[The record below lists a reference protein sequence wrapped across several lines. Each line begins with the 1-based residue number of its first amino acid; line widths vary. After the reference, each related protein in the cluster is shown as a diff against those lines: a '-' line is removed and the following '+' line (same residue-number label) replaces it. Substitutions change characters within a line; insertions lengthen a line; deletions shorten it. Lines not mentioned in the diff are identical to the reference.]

1 MKEKKEKAV
10 IKVTGMHCA
19 SCALNIEKSLKKT
32 KGVISANVNYGSEK
46 AYVEFDPSV
55 TSPEK
60 IHDVIRSMG
69 YGVEKNGVKTV
80 ELKVIGMDNNHC
92 VDLGGRRI
100 IKKTGVYERKLSTNE
115 KALITFNPEETN
127 TEQIKKTI
135 KSVGYEAVETGEG
148 FFDREKYARDKEM
161 KKLKLKFSVGA
172 ILTSV
177 VFLAAFPEW
186 FPWIPA
192 FLQNPLVLLIL
203 ITPVQFWA
211 GSQFYS
217 GFFSALKNKTAD
229 MNTLIAVGTSA
240 AYFYSAAVVLF
251 PTIFVPKGAMPA
263 LYFDTAGAIIVLILL
278 GRIFEMTAKGR
289 TSEAIKKLIGLQ
301 PKKARVLHRNKEV
314 EIEIDDVKV
323 GDIVVVRPGEK
334 IPVDGVVV
342 YGKSAVD
349 ESMLTGE
356 SMPVEKTKGSQ
367 VIGATINKNGML
379 RFRATKVGKDTVLS
393 QIIKMVEEAQGSK
406 APIQRFADRV
416 ASYFVP
422 SVIVI
427 ALTSFG
433 LWYFL
438 GPILLSDSLYLP
450 IYESMTPFLFSFTVF
465 ISVLII
471 ACPCA
476 LGLATPTAIMVGT
489 GKGAENGI
497 LIKNG
502 AALETAH
509 KVNTVVF
516 DKTGT
521 LTKGKPEVTDII
533 PYGGCSE
540 KDLLRTAATAEKGS
554 EHPLA
559 DAIIRRA
566 KDDKIVIPDANGFK
580 AISGKG
586 VSVSYS
592 GKKILLGNRALMR
605 ENKVETRQIEKTLS
619 RLESQGKTA
628 VIVSINRKVAG
639 IIAIADTPKGS
650 AKETVQA
657 LKRMGKEVVMLTG
670 DNRKT
675 GNAIAKQ
682 LGIDKVIAEVLPGE
696 KEAKIKSLQK
706 RGKIV
711 AMVGDGINDAPAL
724 AQADVGIAIGSGTD
738 IAIET
743 GDIVLIKNDVRLHH
757 KEDKTEP
764 FLGIHIQYSRNTN
777 CRRFIVPCNRFPF
790 ESCDSGGCDGI
801 QFCLGC
807 IKLPSYE
814 GL

>member
-1 MKEKKEKAV
+1 MKEKKEKAA

-32 KGVISANVNYGSEK
+32 KGVLSANVNYGSEK
-46 AYVEFDPSV
+46 AYVDFDPSE
-55 TSPEK
+55 TSLEK
-60 IHDVIRSMG
+60 VHEVIKSRG
-69 YGVEKNGVKTV
+69 YGVGLE
-80 ELKVIGMDNNHC
+80 D
-92 VDLGGRRI
+92 
-100 IKKTGVYERKLSTNE
+100 TG
-115 KALITFNPEETN
+115 
-127 TEQIKKTI
+127 
-135 KSVGYEAVETGEG
+135 
-148 FFDREKYARDKEM
+148 DREKQARDNE
-161 KKLKLKFSVGA
+161 LKMLKTKFIAGA

-177 VFLAAFPEW
+177 IFLGAFHEW

-192 FLQNPLVLLIL
+192 LLQNPLVLLVL
-203 ITPVQFWA
+203 ITPVQFWV

-240 AYFYSAAVVLF
+240 AYFYSAAVALF
-251 PTIFVPKGAMPA
+251 PAVFVPEGTMPA
-263 LYFDTAGAIIVLILL
+263 LYFDTAGAIIALIIL

-289 TSEAIKKLIGLQ
+289 TSEAIKKLMGLQ
-301 PKKARVLHRNKEV
+301 PKKARVLRGNKEI
-314 EIEIDDVKV
+314 EIEIDDVKA
-323 GDIVVVRPGEK
+323 GDVVVVRPGEK

-342 YGKSAVD
+342 YGHSTVD

-356 SMPVEKTKGSQ
+356 SIPVEKTKGSQ
-367 VIGATINKNGML
+367 AIGATINKNGMF

-422 SVIVI
+422 AVIVI
-427 ALTSFG
+427 AISSFA

-438 GPILLSDSLYLP
+438 GPLILAGSPYLSAYS
-450 IYESMTPFLFSFTVF
+450 SMTPFLFSFTIF

-533 PYGGCSE
+533 SYGISRS
-540 KDLLRTAATAEKGS
+540 DVLRTAAIAEKGS

-559 DAIIRRA
+559 DAIMKQA
-566 KDDKIVIPDANGFK
+566 GHEKIKVPDARGFR
-580 AISGKG
+580 ALGGKG
-586 VSVSYS
+586 VSVSHN
-592 GKKILLGNRALMR
+592 GKKILLGNRALMW
-605 ENKVETRQIEKTLS
+605 ENKIETKQIEKTLAG
-619 RLESQGKTA
+619 LENQGKTA
-628 VIVSINRKVAG
+628 VIISINRKVAG
-639 IIAIADTPKGS
+639 VIAVADTPKES
-650 AKETVQA
+650 AGEA
-657 LKRMGKEVVMLTG
+657 IERLKKMGKEVVMLTG
-670 DNRKT
+670 DNRRT
-675 GNAIAKQ
+675 GEAVAKQ
-682 LGIDKVIAEVLPGE
+682 LGIDNVIAEVLPGE
-696 KEAKIKSLQK
+696 KEGKIKSLQK
-706 RGKIV
+706 KGRIV

-724 AQADVGIAIGSGTD
+724 AQADIGIAIGSGTD

-743 GDIVLIKNDVRLHH
+743 GDIVLIKNDVRDVVTAIELSGYTI
-757 KEDKTEP
+757 KKIKQNLFWAFIYNTAGIP
-764 FLGIHIQYSRNTN
+764 IAAGAAFAFTGFLLNPVIAAGAMAFSSVSVVSNSVLMKRYK
-777 CRRFIVPCNRFPF
+777 P
-790 ESCDSGGCDGI
+790 
-801 QFCLGC
+801 
-807 IKLPSYE
+807 KKK
-814 GL
+814 